1 MLQVP
6 THGFST
12 SSPPKERG
20 YNEQGRCGARV
31 QPTSSIVGKPCSQCL
46 QQIRYPFFQPSLL
59 VRRSRVG
66 PNLQRSL
73 RLWRQPSPVSFFYR
87 DLLRIRTHARLSE
100 GLGGHVFHLAEQV
113 HSGHGD
119 PRVHALAVSV
129 RARAER
135 SLGHPARRREI
146 PRAVQEANQSRG
158 NAGGLFESG
167 VGRLL
172 GSVPIPIRF
181 VERSKQVL
189 SRVQQVERRSFT
201 GW

>member
-1 MLQVP
+1 M
-6 THGFST
+6 S
-12 SSPPKERG
+12 KEDV
-20 YNEQGRCGARV
+20 EQEY
-31 QPTSSIVGKPCSQCL
+31 SQL
-46 QQIRYPFFQPSLL
+46 VRLLENRAHYVSNKSVTLLFQPSLL

-66 PNLQRSL
+66 PNLQRPL
-73 RLWRQPSPVSFFYR
+73 RLWRQPSPVPFFYR
-87 DLLRIRTHARLSE
+87 NLLRIGTHARLSE
-100 GLGGHVFHLAEQV
+100 GLSGHVFHLAEQV
-113 HSGHGD
+113 HSSHGD

-135 SLGHPARRREI
+135 SLGHSARRRKI

-172 GSVPIPIRF
+172 SSVPIPIRF

-189 SRVQQVERRSFT
+189 SRVQQVERRAFT

>member
-1 MLQVP
+1 MSKEDVEQEYSQLVRLLENR
-6 THGFST
+6 THNVSNKSVT
-12 SSPPKERG
+12 
-20 YNEQGRCGARV
+20 
-31 QPTSSIVGKPCSQCL
+31 L
-46 QQIRYPFFQPSLL
+46 LFQPSLL

-73 RLWRQPSPVSFFYR
+73 RLWRQPSPGSLFYR
-87 DLLRIRTHARLSE
+87 NLLRIRTHSRLSE
-100 GLGGHVFHLAEQV
+100 GLSGHVFHLAEQV

-119 PRVHALAVSV
+119 PRMHALAVSV

-135 SLGHPARRREI
+135 SLGHSARRREI

-172 GSVPIPIRF
+172 GSLPIPIRF
-181 VERSKQVL
+181 IERGKQIL